1 MKGLKIVATGRCI
14 PSKVVTNEDMSRIV
28 ETSDE
33 WIRTRTGI
41 ETRHFCQGEESAS
54 SLAVEAARIA
64 LERAG
69 ISPEELG
76 ACVGCTVSAD
86 SAAPT
91 VACAIQRDLGLPQ
104 GIPYFDLNAGCS
116 GFLYGLH
123 VTRGLLLQR
132 GTPYALLVGAASL
145 SRISNFQDRGTCI
158 LFGDGAGA
166 VVVRLEE
173 DAPYAHDLGAEG
185 GSDVIYI
192 GGFGSDEAY
201 IHMEGQK
208 TFRFAVEKVPQCV
221 HRLLEESGLSLED
234 IDWFVLHQAN
244 KRIIDRVAKRLG
256 APEEKFFENIQHY
269 GNTSAASIPI
279 ALDEMVEKGLLKKGQ
294 KIVCVGFGAG
304 LTWGGA
310 LLEW

>member
-1 MKGLKIVATGRCI
+1 M
-14 PSKVVTNEDMSRIV
+14 
-28 ETSDE
+28 
-33 WIRTRTGI
+33 
-41 ETRHFCQGEESAS
+41 
-54 SLAVEAARIA
+54 
-64 LERAG
+64 
-69 ISPEELG
+69 
-76 ACVGCTVSAD
+76 
-86 SAAPT
+86 
-91 VACAIQRDLGLPQ
+91 
-104 GIPYFDLNAGCS
+104 
-116 GFLYGLH
+116 
-123 VTRGLLLQR
+123 
-132 GTPYALLVGAASL
+132 
-145 SRISNFQDRGTCI
+145 
-158 LFGDGAGA
+158 
-166 VVVRLEE
+166 VRLEE